1 MRTFNAAV
9 LGSPISHSLSPV
21 IHLLAYEQ
29 LEISAKYT
37 AIEVKSGKLAEF
49 LTSTPPE
56 LNSFSLTM
64 PLKEEL
70 VDLAFPTSDLA
81 KRIRSANTLIKVG
94 NSWKVEST
102 DVIGFQQSVAAR
114 TNATFQSVLI
124 LGAGATA
131 RAAIAAF
138 DSVGVSIDVASRS
151 EHRSASLIRSALFA
165 QVSIIGFDD
174 EIVWSK
180 YDLVIN
186 TSPAGAAD
194 SLVPDITGA
203 SALLFESLYNPWP
216 TALMSFWRSVG
227 LESID
232 GLDLLVH
239 QAISQIAIF
248 ADRSV
253 NRAKLAPI
261 MREAALKRL

>member
-9 LGSPISHSLSPV
+9 LGSPISHSLSPL
-21 IHLLAYEQ
+21 IHSVAYEA
-29 LEISAKYT
+29 LEIPAKYN
-37 AIEVKSGKLAEF
+37 AVEVKSGKLAEY
-49 LTSTPPE
+49 LDSTPPE

-70 VDLAFPTSDLA
+70 INLGFPTSALA
-81 KRIRSANTLIKVG
+81 QRIKSANTLIKIDG
-94 NSWKVEST
+94 NWKVEST
-102 DVIGFQQSVAAR
+102 DVIGFQQSVSAK
-114 TNATFQSVLI
+114 TSATFENILI

-138 DSVGVSIDVASRS
+138 DSAGTQIDVASRS
-151 EHRSASLIRSALFA
+151 EHRETALRNA
-165 QVSIIGFDD
+165 ALLAEITMIGFDD
-174 EIVWSK
+174 EIHWPK

-186 TSPAGAAD
+186 TSPAHAAD
-194 SLVPDITGA
+194 PLVAGISGA

-216 TALMSFWRSVG
+216 TALMGFWRNVG
-227 LESID
+227 LESVD

-248 ADRSV
+248 SGKSV
-253 NRAKLAPI
+253 NRAKLAPL
-261 MREAALKRL
+261 MREAALKRI

>member
-1 MRTFNAAV
+1 MRTFNGAV

-21 IHLLAYEQ
+21 IHQVAYEF
-29 LEISAKYT
+29 LEISAKYS
-37 AIEVKSGKLAEF
+37 AVEVSSGKLAKY
-49 LTSTPPE
+49 LDSTAPE

-70 VDLAFPTSDLA
+70 VDLGFPTSDLA
-81 KRIRSANTLIKVG
+81 LRIRSGNTLIKLDSGWRVDT
-94 NSWKVEST
+94 T
-102 DVIGFQQSVAAR
+102 DVIGFQQSVAAK

-124 LGAGATA
+124 LGGGATA

-138 DSVGVSIDVASRS
+138 DSVGVSIDIASRS
-151 EHRSASLIRSALFA
+151 EHRRVSLLNSALFA
-165 QVSIIGFDD
+165 EVAVIAFDD
-174 EIVWSK
+174 QIQWSK

-194 SLVPDITGA
+194 QLVAHIAGA
-203 SALLFESLYNPWP
+203 SALLFESLYHPWP
-216 TALMSFWRSVG
+216 TALMGFWRSVG

-248 ADRSV
+248 TGSPVKRGQ
-253 NRAKLAPI
+253 LAPI